1 MNITA
6 FSSFLNNQQESLRP
20 FASNT
25 SALQE
30 ILSDYQTKLHRWQQ
44 DEQTLN
50 IGIMGQV
57 KAGKSSFL
65 NALLFDG
72 VPILPEA
79 ATPKTAN
86 LTKVIYGEQYSL
98 EVEYY
103 SQEEWQAITQLAAQS
118 GDSDREKVAR
128 ELVAMAQQHG
138 ERVNGKDKE
147 IFFADDLQGLQ
158 GLLNQYTGN
167 DGDYT
172 ARVKSTVLTLPD
184 EKLRGFAVVD
194 TPGMN
199 DPVQSRSQKTR
210 DYMAESDVV
219 FFLSRCSQ
227 FFDESD
233 VQLLFQQLPAKGVKR
248 LVVVAGQ
255 FDSAIQDDGYDRDSL
270 TETIT
275 NLQKRLRDVAVDKME
290 ELRRHQQEIENPRLA
305 AILTQLADPI
315 FASTFAYG
323 FANWPEEKWGTS
335 MRHTYGQIQ
344 DMAEECWGEP
354 ITLAEWLQIANFDAL
369 TGQYQQA
376 RKDREALLLA
386 QRDGVERETA
396 EQLEQW
402 RTAFTQTIEQ
412 RIHLLNSQDLQSLE
426 KQQAGFKKRI
436 SSIANE
442 LENIIDDVRLH
453 ASRESQKML
462 NTLSSER
469 QEYSRQ
475 HTRTGSRTVRQSY
488 EESDSTWY
496 KPWTWGD
503 TRTVYYTSTEN
514 YEYMLATDA
523 IEQVCEYGDRC
534 AASLRDHL
542 NQLLDPLTL
551 RSNLRKALLPHL
563 DTASDDF
570 DPALFKST
578 LNGVIDNLKLPEL
591 DLTLGDAAAVIPD
604 SGEIKQRDE
613 MDRLRKVQEQALAN
627 VLEQLRSNLARGVD
641 EVLSQ
646 MAQLQSSLED
656 KLTSSIQAELDA
668 VRTALANKEQEK
680 QAYQQLLAQ
689 VTAL

>member
-6 FSSFLNNQQESLRP
+6 IPYFLDNQQEGLRP
-20 FASNT
+20 FASNE
-25 SALQE
+25 SALRE
-30 ILSDYQTKLHRWQQ
+30 ILSDYQTKLNRWQQ

-86 LTKVIYGEQYSL
+86 LTKVVYGEKYSL

-103 SQEEWQAITQLAAQS
+103 SHEEWQAIAQLAAQS

-128 ELVAMAQQHG
+128 ELVAMAQQHD
-138 ERVNGKDKE
+138 ERVLGKDKE
-147 IFFADDLQGLQ
+147 TFFADDLQGLQ

-167 DGDYT
+167 DGEYT

-199 DPVQSRSQKTR
+199 DPVQSRSQRTR

-255 FDSAIQDDGYDRDSL
+255 FDSAIQDDGYNRDSL
-270 TETIT
+270 TETIN
-275 NLQKRLRDVAVDKME
+275 NLHTRLRRVAADKKA
-290 ELRRHQQEIENPRLA
+290 ELCRHQREKENPRLT

-315 FASTFAYG
+315 FSSTFAYG
-323 FANWPEEKWGTS
+323 FAHWPKEKWGNS

-344 DMAEECWGEP
+344 DMAEECWGKP
-354 ITLAEWLQIANFDAL
+354 IAQQEWQHIANFDAL

-376 RKDREALLLA
+376 RQDREALLLA

-402 RTAFTQTIEQ
+402 RTGFTQTIQQ
-412 RIHLLNSQDLQSLE
+412 RIHLLDSQDMKSLE
-426 KQQAGFKKRI
+426 KHQAGFKKRI

-442 LENIIDDVRLH
+442 LESIINDVRLH

-462 NTLSSER
+462 NTLESER
-469 QEYSRQ
+469 REYSRQ
-475 HTRTGSRTVRQSY
+475 DTRTGSRTVKHSY

-503 TRTVYYTSTEN
+503 TRTVYYTTTEN

-523 IEQVCEYGDRC
+523 IEQVREYGERC
-534 AASLRDHL
+534 AASLRNHV
-542 NQLLDPLTL
+542 NQLIDSKKI
-551 RSNLRKALLPHL
+551 RIDLRKALLPHL

-578 LNGVIDNLKLPEL
+578 LDNVIDNLKLPEL
-591 DLTLGDAAAVIPD
+591 NLTLGDAAAIIPD

-613 MDRLRKVQEQALAN
+613 MDKLRRVQEQALTN
-627 VLEQLRSNLARGVD
+627 VLAQLRSHLARSID
-641 EVLSQ
+641 DVLSQ

-656 KLTSSIQAELDA
+656 KLTSSILAELDA

-680 QAYQQLLAQ
+680 QAYQHLLAQ
-689 VTAL
+689 VAAL